1 MTLTDWAKDKT
12 LRITRCESGSGWR
25 GFGFA
30 LIHNIRLVK
39 RHTVRLAKRRLLELD
54 FLFWRPDSN
63 ELEVACS
70 VSL

>member
-39 RHTVRLAKRRLLELD
+39 RHKVRLAKRRLLHSAKKV
-54 FLFWRPDSN
+54 FAARG
-63 ELEVACS
+63 VR
-70 VSL
+70 